1 MNERADRRG
10 DTLCAT
16 SIRALLLSPC
26 TIGIIIVVVV
36 AVPWSVGWKK
46 SFFSILAR
54 ISAAAALPSLSPSPS
69 LSCAHHLVVKEFEF
83 ADRPTD
89 RPHAHAV

>member
-1 MNERADRRG
+1 MCHIDPCPHPIPVYHRHHYRRRRRCP
-10 DTLCAT
+10 L
-16 SIRALLLSPC
+16 
-26 TIGIIIVVVV
+26 
-36 AVPWSVGWKK
+36 VGWKK

-54 ISAAAALPSLSPSPS
+54 ISAAAALPSVSLPPS

>member
-1 MNERADRRG
+1 MNEQIDEG
-10 DTLCAT
+10 
-16 SIRALLLSPC
+16 IRYVPHRSVPSSRPRVPSASLS
-26 TIGIIIVVVV
+26 
-36 AVPWSVGWKK
+36 S
-46 SFFSILAR
+46 SS
-54 ISAAAALPSLSPSPS
+54 SLSPGRMEEVVLLDLSADKCCGSSLPSVSLPPS

>member
-1 MNERADRRG
+1 MNEQIDEGIRYVP
-10 DTLCAT
+10 T
-16 SIRALLLSPC
+16 SIRSLIPSPC

-54 ISAAAALPSLSPSPS
+54 ISAAAALPSVSLPPS

>member
-1 MNERADRRG
+1 MNELADRRG

-16 SIRALLLSPC
+16 SIRALLPSPC

-36 AVPWSVGWKK
+36 AVPWSIGWKK

-54 ISAAAALPSLSPSPS
+54 ISAAAALPSVSLPPS